1 MGAMTEAE
9 EDKCLEKLASLWEA
23 VLEEALV
30 REAKASMRCWVPC
43 TCSLWA
49 VEKGVGVYYIWDC
62 GGGVEIDVFYSKSTP
77 RQIQKSIGN
86 QSVGLQITVQSVLS
100 PSVYKELLFDDDRLL
115 QPLDKR
121 EQTFTDQ

>member
-43 TCSLWA
+43 TCSLFGGREGGW
-49 VEKGVGVYYIWDC
+49 VFILGDC
-62 GGGVEIDVFYSKSTP
+62 GGGVEVDVFYSKSTP
-77 RQIQKSIGN
+77 RQIQKPIGN
-86 QSVGLQITVQSVLS
+86 HSVGLQITVQSVLS
-100 PSVYKELLFDDDRLL
+100 PSVYKQFLFDDDRLL
-115 QPLDKR
+115 QPLGKH
-121 EQTFTDQ
+121 EQTSTDQ